1 MDCTHCVEAIVEC
14 DGEKVCN
21 ICGTILNQIIDET
34 PEWHDYEN
42 DSNRGSGGGSRTGF
56 VTSSLLPESS
66 YGSVVSF
73 KGIKAGNDAIKSVQR
88 LSCWSLS
95 SNNERSWLTIFDNVE
110 TNCNRFGLP
119 KSVCIDACGLYKGMP
134 DAQKVR
140 GETRR
145 GLIAGA
151 VYTACRNNGAS
162 RTHEEIAKLF
172 NVSIRVLCK
181 SIEKYSPTLNS
192 VLDTQL
198 GIADR
203 LCSHQ
208 LLAGKIT
215 ESDHDKII
223 SLLYKIS
230 SSGEEFEHTPKTV
243 VAGVVSFIASQ
254 CSKANIADASGVS
267 VLSINKIVKKL
278 ATTLH

>member
-1 MDCTHCVEAIVEC
+1 MDCAHAEAEAIIEE
-14 DGEKVCN
+14 DGEKVCSK
-21 ICGTILNQIIDET
+21 CGTILDQIIDET

-42 DSNRGSGGGSRTGF
+42 DTQRGSGSRSGF

-66 YGSVVSF
+66 YGSVISF
-73 KGIKAGNDAIKSVQR
+73 KGIKSGDEAIKSIQR

-110 TNCNRFGLP
+110 TNCSRGGLP
-119 KSVCIDACGLYKGMP
+119 KSVSTDACGLYKKMP

-151 VYTACRNNGAS
+151 VYTSCRTNGAS

-181 SIEKYSPTLNS
+181 SIDKYNPTTNS
-192 VLDTQL
+192 VLDTQI

-203 LCSHQ
+203 LCSHPI
-208 LLAGKIT
+208 LLGKIS
-215 ESDHDKII
+215 EVQHDKII
-223 SLLYKIS
+223 SLLYEIS
-230 SSGEEFEHTPKTV
+230 SSNEEYEHTPKTV
-243 VAGVVSFIASQ
+243 VAGIVAFLSAIPKSDIAT
-254 CSKANIADASGVS
+254 ASGVS

-278 ATTLH
+278 ASA